1 MVNDGIEK
9 YAGLDTMQGS
19 LGGPQRY
26 APQYE
31 KKLND

>member
-9 YAGLDTMQGS
+9 YAGLDTIQDS
-19 LGGPQRY
+19 LGGTQRY

-31 KKLND
+31 KILND